1 MKVTLLYTQNTP
13 ADRDIDWLVE
23 KLDLAKV
30 PVTKMDADS
39 RDGQAL
45 TELYDVVS
53 RPAVIVTDMD
63 GRLVQ
68 RWMGQLPTVPEVA
81 AAYNS

>member
-1 MKVTLLYTQNTP
+1 MKVSLLYTQNTP

-23 KLDLAKV
+23 KLDLAHV
-30 PVTKMDADS
+30 PVSKIDADS
-39 RDGQAL
+39 REGIAL
-45 TELYDVVS
+45 TELYEVVS
-53 RPAVIVTDMD
+53 RPAVLVTDMD
-63 GRLVQ
+63 GRLIQ